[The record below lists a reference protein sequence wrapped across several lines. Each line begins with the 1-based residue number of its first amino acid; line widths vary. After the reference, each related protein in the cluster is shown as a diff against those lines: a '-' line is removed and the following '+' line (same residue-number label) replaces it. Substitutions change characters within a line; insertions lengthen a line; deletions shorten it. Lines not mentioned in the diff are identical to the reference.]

1 MLSLRKG
8 LADLCFTPV
17 SHVLKWMLPL
27 FNIEKSCFHCW
38 VSEFGTVPCEVFS
51 SVGWLSLTTALCA
64 ASLSRSWPR
73 FLEGLPCS
81 CICVSAGM
89 FYYLVCSIAENETGE
104 TGMKSK
110 SGDVHWEWALWTNS
124 LRADFSGWVGSTQS
138 LEMGYGWI
146 LGRGRTQT
154 KVEDEK
160 VPDRTVSNPTLVL
173 CSGRK
178 AVCWRDPILGS
189 LLLRYR

>member
-17 SHVLKWMLPL
+17 SHVLKWMLLL

-81 CICVSAGM
+81 CICQCRYVLLSS
-89 FYYLVCSIAENETGE
+89 LL
-104 TGMKSK
+104 
-110 SGDVHWEWALWTNS
+110 HRWEWNWRDRNEKQVWWCT
-124 LRADFSGWVGSTQS
+124 LRVSIVDKQFKGWFFR
-138 LEMGYGWI
+138 
-146 LGRGRTQT
+146 LGRL
-154 KVEDEK
+154 
-160 VPDRTVSNPTLVL
+160 NPVFGDGLWGMNSWKGKNSDKSRGWKGT
-173 CSGRK
+173 
-178 AVCWRDPILGS
+178 W
-189 LLLRYR
+189 